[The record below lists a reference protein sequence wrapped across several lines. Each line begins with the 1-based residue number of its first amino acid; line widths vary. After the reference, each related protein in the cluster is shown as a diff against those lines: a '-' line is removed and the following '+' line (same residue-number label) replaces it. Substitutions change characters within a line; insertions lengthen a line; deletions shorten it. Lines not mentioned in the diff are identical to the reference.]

1 MPRGGG
7 GKMER
12 GDLSRA
18 ARAFDRVFGMRI
30 IL

>member
-7 GKMER
+7 GKIER
-12 GDLSRA
+12 GDDA
-18 ARAFDRVFGMRI
+18 GARGFDRVFGMRM